1 MPQHQ
6 PSENSSDSATAEPS
20 PCPPSGSASTT
31 PPAASTSPSTSPTT
45 ARSKSGPSSTLPSPN
60 QETTIPIDAV
70 DTADANN
77 GRFAPDPD
85 RVRDYAMSIAANGL
99 LNPIT
104 VRNKGNRYELLAGL
118 HRLSA
123 CKTLGHTHIRATIVQ
138 ADDVRAQTI
147 RLAENTARSNLS
159 PVEEA
164 RQLHYLVEASAQ
176 GVEAIAAAIG
186 RRTEWILDRLE
197 LISWPEAL
205 LDAIHMKTISLAA
218 AKRLVRIHPD
228 DLRDQRIRD
237 AVHHGINARTAALWL
252 QDSQNTAISQN
263 ESPEFSSFQGA
274 PEYETDTRAICA
286 LCKTPTP
293 LESVQRVL
301 ICATCHSAVENAFT
315 PTTPETQRP
324 AAPPHPETANPP
336 LDGPDTSRTQRTLP
350 TGDRQITPR
359 PCHHEIPQPTPP
371 PASESP

>member
-1 MPQHQ
+1 MTPPQT
-6 PSENSSDSATAEPS
+6 SASSSDSATAEPS
-20 PCPPSGSASTT
+20 PCPPSGSEPTT
-31 PPAASTSPSTSPTT
+31 PPAASTSPSQSPTT
-45 ARSKSGPSSTLPSPN
+45 EPLKSDPSSPPPPRTQHADL
-60 QETTIPIDAV
+60 PIDHI
-70 DTADANN
+70 DAGGAAN
-77 GRFAPDPD
+77 GRFAVDHD
-85 RVRDYAMSIAANGL
+85 RIRDYAMSIAANGL
-99 LNPIT
+99 LNAIT
-104 VRNKGNRYELLAGL
+104 VRAHGERYELLAGL
-118 HRLSA
+118 HRLFA
-123 CKTLGHTHIRATIVQ
+123 CKSLGHRTIRATVVQ
-138 ADDVRAQTI
+138 ADDVQAQTI

-197 LISWPEAL
+197 LISWPEPL

-218 AKRLVRIHPD
+218 AKRLVRIQPD

-252 QDSQNTAISQN
+252 QDSQNTQISQN
-263 ESPEFSSFQGA
+263 ESPGFSSFQGA

-301 ICATCHSAVENAFT
+301 ICATCHSTVENAFT
-315 PTTPETQRP
+315 PAPHETQRP
-324 AAPPHPETANPP
+324 LAPPPLGHPITP
-336 LDGPDTSRTQRTLP
+336 LDGADSSRIQRTLP
-350 TGDRQITPR
+350 TEASQITPQASHR
-359 PCHHEIPQPTPP
+359 EIPQRTPP
-371 PASESP
+371 AA